1 MDQIKKEQF
10 SLIFIIFPFLLITGP
25 FLPDLFIILLDIFIL
40 FILSKRIKNIF
51 YKSHYLYFF
60 FIFYFYINLN
70 SIIAYDSFYSF
81 QTSLPYFRFIFFS
94 FILSYLLINIKNLR
108 KIIIFSFLF
117 TYSVL
122 LIDSCIQLF
131 FGKNILGYALQ
142 GSRVSSFLGEWLVMG
157 SFVSRTMPVVLGL
170 TFFEKIKYKNAL
182 QISILFITGILVVL
196 SAERLAFMY
205 FLITLFFFIFFKINK
220 KNLFFII
227 FLTIIIFL
235 SIFYIRPAAYERLFN
250 HTFMQLKE
258 ADNPIFSSYRHQL
271 HYITAINQFKDS
283 MLFGHGLKSFRLLCD
298 NSKYVPINKIIDDN
312 KLATPVDG
320 YVFFLLDEENN
331 NYVVIK
337 NTNISA
343 TTIYDHDIIFKKK
356 YSGHLLKKYV
366 SNGQLVKKNQSLLSS
381 YEYINGCNTH
391 PHNVHLQFLAEI
403 GLIGYILLIVA
414 FLFIIYRL
422 FLIIRKRTLN
432 KFVNDKEY
440 YIFFSLLGLFL
451 TLFPL
456 FPSGN
461 FFNNWLSS
469 IFYFN
474 VANLISILPLKKK

>member
-1 MDQIKKEQF
+1 
-10 SLIFIIFPFLLITGP
+10 
-25 FLPDLFIILLDIFIL
+25 
-40 FILSKRIKNIF
+40 
-51 YKSHYLYFF
+51 
-60 FIFYFYINLN
+60 
-70 SIIAYDSFYSF
+70 
-81 QTSLPYFRFIFFS
+81 
-94 FILSYLLINIKNLR
+94 
-108 KIIIFSFLF
+108 
-117 TYSVL
+117 
-122 LIDSCIQLF
+122 
-131 FGKNILGYALQ
+131 
-142 GSRVSSFLGEWLVMG
+142 
-157 SFVSRTMPVVLGL
+157 
-170 TFFEKIKYKNAL
+170 
-182 QISILFITGILVVL
+182 
-196 SAERLAFMY
+196 
-205 FLITLFFFIFFKINK
+205 
-220 KNLFFII
+220 
-227 FLTIIIFL
+227 
-235 SIFYIRPAAYERLFN
+235 
-250 HTFMQLKE
+250 
-258 ADNPIFSSYRHQL
+258 
-271 HYITAINQFKDS
+271 

-356 YSGHLLKKYV
+356 YFGHLLKKYV